1 MTKVFVGGSRRTSRL
16 NEFIRSRIDNIIENG
31 YTILVGD
38 ANGVD
43 KSIQRY
49 LFERGYTNVIVFC
62 VENNCRNNIG
72 NWESRQI
79 EVASN
84 KRKDFHYYSAKDV
97 AMARETDY
105 GFMIWDAKSKGTL
118 VNIINLLRE
127 NKKTLVYLSP
137 KRSFC
142 TLSTYDDVEELLA
155 KCSATYQHRFEDRI
169 KISETGQQGE
179 LPQLF
184 GGFRTNAL
192 HNAISVAHMRSTAT
206 KRKS

>member
-1 MTKVFVGGSRRTSRL
+1 MSRL
-16 NEFIRSRIDNIIENG
+16 NEFIKSRIDNIIENG

-43 KSIQRY
+43 KSIQHY

-79 EVASN
+79 EVPCN
-84 KRKDFHYYSAKDV
+84 KKKDFYYYSAKDV

-118 VNIINLLRE
+118 VNIVNLLKE

-137 KRSFC
+137 KRSFY
-142 TLSTYDDVEELLA
+142 TLSTYDDVEGLLS
-155 KCSATYQHRFEDRI
+155 KCDTAYQHRFEDRI
-169 KISETGQQGE
+169 KTRETGQQAE
-179 LPQLF
+179 LHQAF
-184 GGFRTNAL
+184 DAFRTNAL
-192 HNAISVAHMRSTAT
+192 DNATSVARPRSTAT